1 MYPYFHSD
9 MGQLIKVFDTSQS
22 YYQILHYQSVT
33 LIIIERMGY
42 LVHHKGRMSKEA
54 MYSIVEIDTYIVF
67 IFL

>member
-22 YYQILHYQSVT
+22 YYRILHSQSVT
-33 LIIIERMGY
+33 LVIIERMSN
-42 LVHHKGRMSKEA
+42 LVHHEGRMPKEA